1 MTRTVFD
8 LLSIAWFLLFPEISG
23 RLPDNLFEHYIQE
36 GKDVNSAPDVAIFFS
51 RLLNKPEKDMKV
63 KLIEHPYYSY
73 VPYVD
78 IDDTYQ
84 YLIGYGYKQDELAR
98 VPLILLY
105 HR

>member
-1 MTRTVFD
+1 
-8 LLSIAWFLLFPEISG
+8 
-23 RLPDNLFEHYIQE
+23 
-36 GKDVNSAPDVAIFFS
+36 
-51 RLLNKPEKDMKV
+51 MKM

-84 YLIGYGYKQDELAR
+84 YLIGYGYKQDEIAR